1 MGALS
6 YFFMGKFTL
15 QKRIERG
22 WGNRGGELS
31 FRGDD
36 VCVRGGEIKKEQEG
50 KTEWGYMLWYTKN
63 N

>member
-31 FRGDD
+31 FRGDY
-36 VCVRGGEIKKEQEG
+36 VCVCGGKKGRREDRVG
-50 KTEWGYMLWYTKN
+50 IHVMVH
-63 N
+63 